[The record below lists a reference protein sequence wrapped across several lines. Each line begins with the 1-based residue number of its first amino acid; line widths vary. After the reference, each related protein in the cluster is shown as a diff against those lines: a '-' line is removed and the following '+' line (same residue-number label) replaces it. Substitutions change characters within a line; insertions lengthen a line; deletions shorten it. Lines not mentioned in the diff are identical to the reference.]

1 MGFCPLSGGSDARQ
15 LLLLAQ
21 AANQALRGETYS
33 TGVLEVPAGA
43 TSVTVSDSRCG
54 VGRLAV
60 LIPLDANAAGAVWW
74 LSAMQNG
81 SMTFAFA
88 TAPGTCRFGWAL
100 IGAGNTTP

>member
-1 MGFCPLSGGSDARQ
+1 M
-15 LLLLAQ
+15 LLLAQ

-43 TSVTVSDSRCG
+43 EEVTVQDSRCG

-60 LIPLDANAAGAVWW
+60 LIPLDANAAGAAWW

-81 SMTFAFA
+81 SMRFGFAGA
-88 TAPGTCRFGWAL
+88 GGACRFGWAL
-100 IGAGNTTP
+100 AGAGGSGRESAAGAGDVTGTA